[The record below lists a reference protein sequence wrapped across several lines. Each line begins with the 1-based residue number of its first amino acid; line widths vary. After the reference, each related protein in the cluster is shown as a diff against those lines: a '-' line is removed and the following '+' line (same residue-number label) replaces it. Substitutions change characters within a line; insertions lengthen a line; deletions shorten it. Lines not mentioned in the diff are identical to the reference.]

1 MEFNN
6 TMVHRISDVDVLPTV
21 FIHQVKLGVG
31 VDDTFKFE
39 DWDLI
44 KMNLLTLKYS
54 RYGIMLR
61 NWGEFQRIRIS

>member
-21 FIHQVKLGVG
+21 FIHQVKIGVG

-44 KMNLLTLKYS
+44 KMNLLT
-54 RYGIMLR
+54 
-61 NWGEFQRIRIS
+61 